1 MLLLGL
7 FTVFQVFIVI
17 KRASQSGSLDSKEFQ
32 DRYGTLIHELD
43 ISRPFAVYYHPF
55 ILMRWLLTV
64 LTLIILRD
72 FYSLQLILLYIF
84 SLCTQY
90 LLIHLKPIKEMN
102 ENYFGVFNEF
112 MVQLYIYLM
121 IALTQCNG
129 SNKEVRSELG
139 LGLVAVIILSVAVN
153 IGKFI
158 ISLCSALIKK
168 CKE

>member
-7 FTVFQVFIVI
+7 ITVSQVFFVI
-17 KRASQSGSLDSKEFQ
+17 KRASQSGSLESKEFQ

-43 ISRPFAVYYHPF
+43 LSRPFAVYYHPF
-55 ILMRWLLTV
+55 ILTRWLLTV

-72 FYSLQLILLYIF
+72 FYSLQLILFYMF
-84 SLCTQY
+84 SLFTQY
-90 LLIHLKPIKEMN
+90 LLIHLKPMKEMN

-121 IALTQCNG
+121 IALTQFNG
-129 SNKEVRSELG
+129 SNKARSELG
-139 LGLVAVIILSVAVN
+139 LGLVAIIILSLAVN

-168 CKE
+168 CK